1 MDVLIKDLCRE
12 RKNTLNYTNQ
22 EIADEANM
30 SVNTVN
36 TYFSNA
42 SKAPS
47 VYTVGPICA
56 ALGVSLDKYFGIK
69 SEESPVEQSEQLSRI
84 SILEKRCQDFEKD
97 IAHLNDIIN
106 LKDMAIKDA
115 REEVRRRR
123 PIIYLL
129 LFLSI
134 LTVGAFIAYLLHF
147 DLTNPSYGL
156 FRG

>member
-1 MDVLIKDLCRE
+1 MKLIREYCKEEKDKRE
-12 RKNTLNYTNQ
+12 LTIQ
-22 EIADEANM
+22 DIADQANIPL
-30 SVNTVN
+30 STVKN
-36 TYFSNA
+36 YFSES
-42 SKAPS
+42 SKNPS

-69 SEESPVEQSEQLSRI
+69 SEDRPAEQSEQLSRI
-84 SILEKRCQDFEKD
+84 SILEKRCQDLEKD

-115 REEVRRRR
+115 KEEVRRRR

-129 LFLSI
+129 LFMSI